1 MPETVEST
9 AFRFANKFK
18 KLHNC
23 SASVREGFRIGFL
36 QGAQHQVDRLND
48 IAMLARRNKLSGDW
62 AHVHRLCM
70 ELGATP
76 PQTMRRDD
84 DHESE

>member
-18 KLHNC
+18 LLHKC
-23 SASVREGFRIGFL
+23 STSVREGFRLGFL
-36 QGAQHQVDRLND
+36 QGAQHLVTQLDNM
-48 IAMLARRNKLSGDW
+48 AMLARKNKLEGDW

-76 PQTMRRDD
+76 PKTMREETSDVD
-84 DHESE
+84 